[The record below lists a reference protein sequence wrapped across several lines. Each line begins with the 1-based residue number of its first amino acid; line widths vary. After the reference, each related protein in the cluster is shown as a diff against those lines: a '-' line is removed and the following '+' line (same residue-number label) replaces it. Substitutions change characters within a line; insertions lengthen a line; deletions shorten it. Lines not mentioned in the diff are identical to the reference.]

1 MTSFYVDHG
10 AHEEITSVLFASH
23 RDMGTIL
30 EGLNARLNSMPEAV
44 KGQAVP
50 LWAEHQTKWN
60 ADYGTMHA
68 NLGSG
73 ANAAA
78 NIGDIFVEGDR
89 NGARVMM

>member
-50 LWAEHQTKWN
+50 LWPNTR
-60 ADYGTMHA
+60 
-68 NLGSG
+68 
-73 ANAAA
+73 
-78 NIGDIFVEGDR
+78 R
-89 NGARVMM
+89 NGTPTTAPCTRIWGPERMQPRTSATSSSRATGMAPAS